1 MVDFKKEELA
11 LYFPEM
17 KERLNDCKYYNCTHT
32 HEPHCAIKEAVE
44 NGEIAQER
52 YINYIKMLESDEMQK
67 HQWEME

>member
-1 MVDFKKEELA
+1 
-11 LYFPEM
+11 M

-67 HQWEME
+67 HQWEIE